1 MRFPHRWTAEAV
13 TVLGAFTGAHL
24 LHLSIAGCVLN
35 DLYREAAGARID
47 LRGVRV
53 SAGGG
58 FDPHTWTSSGITYS
72 VEVVSDVPPDE
83 LTASSPPSTRWPRSP
98 GPCGP
103 EPRAADRL
111 SIAPGRRPCRPGRMT
126 LWRMRGTRLC
136 LEHARRRA
144 RRPGRPLPMT
154 AIGLGSW
161 PARSAVLAR
170 RVRLHDLGHRLRG
183 PRWPASSTQAA

>member
-58 FDPHTWTSSGITYS
+58 FDAHTWTSSGITYS
-72 VEVVSDVPPDE
+72 VEVVSDAPPHE
-83 LTASSPPSTRWPRSP
+83 LTRLLSTVD
-98 GPCGP
+98 
-103 EPRAADRL
+103 EVAEIPRAVRAG
-111 SIAPGRRPCRPGRMT
+111 ATVRR
-126 LWRMRGTRLC
+126 
-136 LEHARRRA
+136 
-144 RRPGRPLPMT
+144 T
-154 AIGLGSW
+154 A
-161 PARSAVLAR
+161 
-170 RVRLHDLGHRLRG
+170 
-183 PRWPASSTQAA
+183 